1 MAQHVTTQSEIPQ
14 APFYVTLTDTFMSG
28 WGKAKNLTNRL
39 VFPCEDM
46 DEAIGVSEYA
56 KSRTDT
62 KNVRIC
68 TVKPQIKPWQYVH
81 VMDPDHSVA
90 WYRRGGGK

>member
-1 MAQHVTTQSEIPQ
+1 MTTQSEIPQ
-14 APFYVTLTDTFMSG
+14 APFYVTRTDTFMSG

-68 TVKPQIKPWQYVH
+68 TVKPQINFWQYVQ
-81 VMDPDHSVA
+81 VMDPESATA

>member
-1 MAQHVTTQSEIPQ
+1 MAQHVTSQSEIPK

-28 WGKAKNLTNRL
+28 WGEAKNLTNRL

-62 KNVRIC
+62 ADVRIRR
-68 TVKPQIKPWQYVH
+68 TKPRIHDSHYVQ
-81 VMDPDHSVA
+81 VMDPDDSVA